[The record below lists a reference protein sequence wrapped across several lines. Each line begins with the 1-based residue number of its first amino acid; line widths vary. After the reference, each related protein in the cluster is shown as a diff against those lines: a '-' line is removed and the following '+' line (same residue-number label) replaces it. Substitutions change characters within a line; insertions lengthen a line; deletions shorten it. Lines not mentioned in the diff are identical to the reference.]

1 MVNLIEKQT
10 TSTNRYINSSSFHVL
25 SQKSAA
31 FHSMANRL
39 INVPMTEKDYKTEKN
54 NIIQI
59 KRVQRDVYQEYNREA

>member
-1 MVNLIEKQT
+1 MLPSI
-10 TSTNRYINSSSFHVL
+10 HVL

-39 INVPMTEKDYKTEKN
+39 INVPMTEKDYQTEKN

-59 KRVQRDVYQEYNREA
+59 IERVQRDVYQEYNGEA

>member
-10 TSTNRYINSSSFHVL
+10 TSANRYINSSSFHVL

-39 INVPMTEKDYKTEKN
+39 NVPMTEKDYQTEKN
-54 NIIQI
+54 NIIHI
-59 KRVQRDVYQEYNREA
+59 ERVGTTRRLPRI